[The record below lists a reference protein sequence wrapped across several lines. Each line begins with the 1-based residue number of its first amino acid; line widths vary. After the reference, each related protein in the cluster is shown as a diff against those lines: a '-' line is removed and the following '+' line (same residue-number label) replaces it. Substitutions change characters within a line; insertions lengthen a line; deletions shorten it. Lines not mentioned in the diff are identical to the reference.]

1 MTDLACAA
9 LIWSTAFVLL
19 IFAFIA
25 FTLNTILRSL
35 MSVQEVVDALV
46 VQVGKVKDELVNR
59 LAELQL
65 QVDAAGVAEKVDLS
79 ELSAAIQS
87 LDDIGPDA
95 EADQPAE

>member
-9 LIWSTAFVLL
+9 LIWSAAFVLL

-25 FTLNTILRSL
+25 FTLTTILRSL

-46 VQVGKVKDELVNR
+46 VQVGKVKTELMNK

-87 LDDIGPDA
+87 LDDIVPDA

>member
-9 LIWSTAFVLL
+9 LIWSAAFVLL

-25 FTLNTILRSL
+25 FTLTTILRSL
-35 MSVQEVVDALV
+35 MSVQEIVDALV
-46 VQVGKVKDELVNR
+46 VQVAGVKDELVNR

-87 LDDIGPDA
+87 LDDIVPDA

>member
-9 LIWSTAFVLL
+9 LIWSAAFVLL

-25 FTLNTILRSL
+25 FTLTTILRSL

-46 VQVGKVKDELVNR
+46 VQVAGVKDELVNR

-87 LDDIGPDA
+87 LDDIVPDA

>member
-87 LDDIGPDA
+87 LDDIVPDA